1 MYRMCD
7 AIREEEKKKE
17 EISEKNMS
25 RTNER
30 FFDTCDRLRESS
42 EFEQREQHQ
51 QQQQQQHKTT
61 ATKRFSRSSVSPI
74 PPPLI
79 RERKRSLNSDLCAR
93 LSRPF
98 AKVA

>member
-42 EFEQREQHQ
+42 EFEPARTTPTP
-51 QQQQQQHKTT
+51 TT
-61 ATKRFSRSSVSPI
+61 AQ
-74 PPPLI
+74 
-79 RERKRSLNSDLCAR
+79 NDSDKALLEILG
-93 LSRPF
+93 LSNTTTTNTR
-98 AKVA
+98 AKALFKF